1 MKSQQAILV
10 YDTTSRKSFEALE
23 KWVEELMMFYT
34 NEVTIFLVANKI
46 DLSPRVISTKE
57 GMNYAQKMDFMYF
70 ETSAQTGEGVQE
82 MFNALFSQVLANM
95 DAEVAQTV
103 VHNLI
108 AFKGWTTAS
117 VIDAGRNIIEAV
129 RPQRRCLLKAIRAAD
144 ELAMDRFVLA
154 IVSDDQD
161 VVYYELSEFNFGT

>member
-1 MKSQQAILV
+1 
-10 YDTTSRKSFEALE
+10 
-23 KWVEELMMFYT
+23 
-34 NEVTIFLVANKI
+34 
-46 DLSPRVISTKE
+46 
-57 GMNYAQKMDFMYF
+57 
-70 ETSAQTGEGVQE
+70 
-82 MFNALFSQVLANM
+82 M

-144 ELAMDRFVLA
+144 ELAMDSLESEMRYVLREIENPCQEFVLA

-161 VVYYELSEFNFGT
+161 VVYYELSEFNFGTVQPYTQ